1 MNTPHPQDYLTLR
14 RWFINEIRRR
24 NISHEKEAFSYD
36 ANTAY
41 DYAYYRLQAEAKTEW
56 IRRYGAAPS
65 DEILA
70 HAFFD
75 AEIDKFS
82 RRRNWRHPLGWMRR
96 RVMQLIG

>member
-1 MNTPHPQDYLTLR
+1 MNTLDQQDYFTLR
-14 RWFINEIRRR
+14 RWFIKEIRSRD
-24 NISHEKEAFSYD
+24 ISHEKEAFSYD

-70 HAFFD
+70 RAFFD

-82 RRRNWRHPLGWMRR
+82 RRRNWRNPLAWMRK
-96 RVMQLIG
+96 RVVQLIG